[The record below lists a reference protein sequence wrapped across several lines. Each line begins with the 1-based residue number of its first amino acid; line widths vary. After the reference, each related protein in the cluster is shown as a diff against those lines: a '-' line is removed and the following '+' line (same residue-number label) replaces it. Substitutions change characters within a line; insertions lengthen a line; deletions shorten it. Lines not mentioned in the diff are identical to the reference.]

1 MPKNFHR
8 RTLMIFEANKKFKY
22 PLPRTL
28 SDFIYNHL
36 KDLIINNKLK
46 ANQRLNEI
54 ELAKYFNVSRTPIR
68 EAILKLEAK
77 GFVTIDSRRHVKVK
91 EASEKELR
99 EILQV
104 LGALDR
110 LVMELAVDVLT
121 PKQIAKLERLAEKM
135 LKKSRIETIEKYFE
149 LNEEFH
155 NEITKAV
162 PNKFL
167 REMVHYVN
175 EKLQRYTYARIHAF
189 KKPGALHESLTEHQE
204 IIEALKKKDK
214 KKLVELI
221 YNHRVAPLSVPSYS
235 EGLREYFAAND
246 HEKKETEA

>member
-1 MPKNFHR
+1 MEFDLNQ
-8 RTLMIFEANKKFKY
+8 KFNY

-36 KDLIINNKLK
+36 KELIINNKLK

-68 EAILKLEAK
+68 EAILKLEAT

-110 LVMELAVDVLT
+110 LVMELAVNSLT
-121 PKQIAKLERLAEKM
+121 PKQIAKLERLADKM
-135 LKKSRIETIEKYFE
+135 LKKSKIESIERYFE

-155 NEITKAV
+155 NEILKAV

-167 REMVHYVN
+167 QEIVQYVN
-175 EKLQRYTYARIHAF
+175 EKLKRYTYARIHAF
-189 KKPGALHESLTEHQE
+189 KKPGALQDSLLEHHQ

-214 KKLVELI
+214 AKLQQLI
-221 YNHRVAPLSVPSYS
+221 YGHRIAPLSVPSYS
-235 EGLREYFAAND
+235 AGLKEYFASNETKE
-246 HEKKETEA
+246 EKKTR